1 MTSIAMTSIAMTAA
15 ISELYNTRESAN
27 RALHKLETKI
37 ALRREA
43 VFLLNVANKAIR
55 HQDERMATL
64 ELDDYCESTT
74 GDQLLF
80 ELDAIGWHAYHNV
93 DRANIMV
100 FVAHKEFDEAK
111 LKAVSATAFVN
122 SVMADEAKAESEY
135 NKSINDANKHD
146 SIYLF

>member
-1 MTSIAMTSIAMTAA
+1 MTSIAMTAS

-37 ALRREA
+37 ALRRDA

-55 HQDERMATL
+55 HQDELMATL

-74 GDQLLF
+74 GDQLLS

-111 LKAVSATAFVN
+111 LKAVSATAFVK